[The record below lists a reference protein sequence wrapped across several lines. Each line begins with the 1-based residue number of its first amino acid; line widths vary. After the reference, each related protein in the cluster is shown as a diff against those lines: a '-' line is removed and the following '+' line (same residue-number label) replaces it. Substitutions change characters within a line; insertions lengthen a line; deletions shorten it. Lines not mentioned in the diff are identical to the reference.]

1 MWIACLAWIALIGAA
16 VDAFSGRCTQ
26 FPSLC
31 CKGVD
36 STCRRGDCYCDSY
49 CLTNYDCCPDFSAA
63 CNGVTQA
70 PPPPP
75 IAADVPVQ
83 VKPDTT
89 LATTSPQSTSTTT
102 STTMTTPTTLG
113 ATITKNVPL
122 PLNASQTTTTAI
134 QPSSTGPTVPG
145 NASTAVS
152 TSISQ
157 SVGGN
162 TTSTAVLQGQQ
173 ATTGSNTV
181 SQTSFVNATTVTTFQ
196 ITTTTLLGASPN
208 KTSNASQ
215 SIPTTGPGTFSPTGS
230 GNVSVAATS
239 TVVNQTNT
247 TSTAVSVAATS
258 TVVNQT
264 NTTSTAVTAELK
276 NPNTTQAAIQVSAS
290 TVTPALSMLSSSA
303 STTAQL
309 NITNGM
315 GVTQKDAATGSPLSA
330 PLATSNQSTTSGPT
344 ASQSFGINSTTVASV
359 QMVTTTLL
367 GVSPNKS
374 SNASEIAPTAGS
386 GTLSTSGPGQ
396 VSVTVTSTGAKQTNT
411 ASPLVTG
418 FQNPNSTQAS
428 ILGNA
433 SSALTASFIPST
445 AVPTTDQI
453 NITNGTGA
461 TWKDP
466 ATVSL
471 ISGPGAPSNQSA
483 TSGPAVSQVS
493 FVNSSTLTTVQMAAT
508 TLTATSPNKTLIAS
522 QPTPTATPTTFSTFG
537 SGNVSVAAI
546 SLGSNQTNTTL
557 QAVTG
562 LKNPNITQGDIQVN
576 TSAVSPTSNMPTFAG
591 ATTVKLSNTNGT
603 EVTGK
608 GPSTASFIS
617 ALVILLN
624 QSTTSGPTGPQVSV
638 TNVTTVATT
647 QIVAFTLL
655 ATSLN
660 KTASSSQSI
669 PPAVPVTSTTS
680 WPGMWKTDT
689 SSGTNQTNTST
700 AVNTEYKSPNTI
712 QANASATPSVWSMLF
727 SGATTT
733 PLNTTS
739 GTGTTGKDPA
749 TGPVIA
755 APVVSANQ
763 STTAAPTG
771 PQTAVINST
780 TVTAAEMTTTT
791 SLGTPP
797 NTTSSVSQSMP
808 TVGPGTFSTPNS
820 ATPVATA
827 LKSLNTTIQTN
838 TSVMPPALS
847 MLTSSAA
854 TTNQLNNTNGTGVTG
869 NNPAT
874 WSLISAPGASSN
886 QSTTS
891 RVTGPQGVFVNATT
905 VAIAQVVATNF
916 TANASQSVSS
926 VGPGTFP
933 TPGSGQESTG
943 ANQTN
948 PASPPV
954 TAFSNTSSTHVNTS
968 SVPAASSALNSAAT
982 VTAQLNNTTETGIT
996 GKDSATASRAGGSN
1010 QSVTTGPTGPSNPAA
1025 NLPTEAT
1032 SPLNASRTAAVIP
1045 DHPSGYTVSANSP
1058 TGGTPKVEQLMSSA
1072 PLYTGFL
1079 MTKSSS
1085 TNQTRRLDSTPTAPA
1100 ASLNPTK
1107 LKQQVKKSQVITIRL
1122 DILRKLPF
1130 MSILEIEKQLLE
1142 KVRTLIN
1149 EKFPNMTIST
1159 SMRIKEKRVHRLTA
1173 W

>member
-386 GTLSTSGPGQ
+386 
-396 VSVTVTSTGAKQTNT
+396 
-411 ASPLVTG
+411 
-418 FQNPNSTQAS
+418 
-428 ILGNA
+428 
-433 SSALTASFIPST
+433 
-445 AVPTTDQI
+445 VPTTDQI